1 MKKRPLFNDKSKP
14 QGMVILNWLG
24 KPKEEFTHFARA
36 FHQVA
41 QEAVKTLKNNPQF
54 GLYGN
59 RSEDFKA
66 YPIVFLYR
74 HCLELYTKAVI
85 IAGSDMLRLRG
96 MQEVSEEHLLK
107 THSLDS
113 LRNHLEQVFKAYRW
127 KWDFG
132 VPHCKTVDDFRK
144 IISEFQAVDAGSYA
158 FRYPIDTKGRAILT
172 SYFRFNLFEFCEL
185 LDGLFTTLEGA
196 AYGAYEELQN
206 KYRMR
211 AEAQELEMQNTNYD

>member
-1 MKKRPLFNDKSKP
+1 MKKRQLFNAKSKP
-14 QGMVILNWLG
+14 QGTVILNWVG

-41 QEAVKTLKNNPQF
+41 QEAVKALKNNPHF
-54 GLYGN
+54 GLYGI
-59 RSEDFKA
+59 RYEDFKA

-74 HCLELYTKAVI
+74 HCLELYMKAVI

-96 MQEVSEEHLLK
+96 MPEVNEEPLLQ
-107 THSLDS
+107 THSLES
-113 LRNHLEQVFKAYRW
+113 LRNHLEQIFEAYRW

-132 VPHCKTVDDFRK
+132 VPHFKTVADFRK
-144 IISEFQAVDAGSYA
+144 IISELQAVDAGSYS
-158 FRYPIDTKGRAILT
+158 FRYPIDTKGGAILP
-172 SYFRFNLFEFCEL
+172 SYFRFNLFEFCEI
-185 LDGLFTTLEGA
+185 LDGLFAALEGA

-211 AEAQELEMQNTNYD
+211 AEAQELEMENTNYD